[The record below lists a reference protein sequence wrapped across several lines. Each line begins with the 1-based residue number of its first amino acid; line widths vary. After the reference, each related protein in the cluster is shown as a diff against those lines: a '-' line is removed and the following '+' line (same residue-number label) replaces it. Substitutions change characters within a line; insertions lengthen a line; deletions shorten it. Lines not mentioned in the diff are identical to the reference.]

1 MTQDHYNSSS
11 DYNNL
16 LLLSELLSFTKQKG
30 IFIVVKLSFKSMIK
44 KTVNH
49 ISNENTTSSI
59 ELRVGNSQD

>member
-30 IFIVVKLSFKSMIK
+30 IFIVVKLSFRSMIK
-44 KTVNH
+44 KTVNY
-49 ISNENTTSSI
+49 ISDENPTSSI
-59 ELRVGNSQD
+59 ELRAGDSQD